1 MWEISCL
8 RARPKGFAIALWK
21 PSPDHPC
28 NYAVTTTKQ
37 QETTLQL
44 TAAYWKGA
52 VKSTCTKPNR
62 GLILSQPSAD
72 SSLCGGSLLAAL
84 PAKPPLKGE
93 VPATGGRRGSFPN
106 ATKVAAALSAA
117 VTTTNLQEAAP
128 NYQAEPPMQKQP
140 RQAPAALRER
150 GVWGERGFSQRSRLS
165 PQNPPPPAVFS
176 GGSAREGSFLQK
188 RPLPRK
194 TPPPPSKMKV
204 LCGGLAKCE
213 GVLYNG

>member
-1 MWEISCL
+1 MIKGTSTDLALHPSRFFPRERAYPQSCADAHDSSFCGRSLGGRVCGRGRISCL

-72 SSLCGGSLLAAL
+72 SSLCGGSLLAGSRV
-84 PAKPPLKGE
+84 KPPLKGE
-93 VPATGGRRGSFPN
+93 VPAKRAEGFVPRD
-106 ATKVAAALSAA
+106 AKVAAALSAA
-117 VTTTNLQEAAP
+117 VTTTPKQKNAP
-128 NYQAEPPMQKQP
+128 
-140 RQAPAALRER
+140 
-150 GVWGERGFSQRSRLS
+150 
-165 PQNPPPPAVFS
+165 
-176 GGSAREGSFLQK
+176 
-188 RPLPRK
+188 
-194 TPPPPSKMKV
+194 T
-204 LCGGLAKCE
+204 
-213 GVLYNG
+213 